1 MDTETKIAKI
11 TDVDYPKH
19 SLYIYA
25 RKYQVLHVTVADSYR
40 YEFSQVLN
48 LKSVTEGSTTLWTC
62 YDPQDPFNCDGK
74 VIGGPGMSSHEWLE
88 EQGYKVEWE
97 TPVPTS

>member
-1 MDTETKIAKI
+1 METETKIAKI

-25 RKYQVLHVTVADSYR
+25 RKYKVLHVTVDDSYR

-48 LKSVTEGSTTLWTC
+48 LKNVITDNTTIWKN
-62 YDPQDPFNCDGK
+62 YDTQDPFNWDGK
-74 VIGGPGMSSHEWLE
+74 VIGGSGMSIHEWLE
-88 EQGYKVEWE
+88 EQGFKVEWE
-97 TPVPTS
+97 TPV